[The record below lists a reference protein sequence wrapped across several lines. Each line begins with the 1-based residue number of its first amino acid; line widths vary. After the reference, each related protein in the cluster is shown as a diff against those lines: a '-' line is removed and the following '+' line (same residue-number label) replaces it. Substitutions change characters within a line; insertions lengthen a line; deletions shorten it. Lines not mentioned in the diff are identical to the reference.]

1 VAKIFPRSDIEGY
14 STVTDKSM
22 NSAPIGEAGEI
33 VHCAASQ
40 GLTFA
45 VQALLAEGRIA
56 CDAKDRFGK
65 TPLHWAAGQGHVDI
79 VLALMDAGA
88 LVDSRD
94 HFKATPLMLAAL
106 GGH

>member
-1 VAKIFPRSDIEGY
+1 
-14 STVTDKSM
+14 
-22 NSAPIGEAGEI
+22 

-40 GLTFA
+40 GLTFT
-45 VQALLAEGRIA
+45 VQALLAEGHIA

-88 LVDSRD
+88 MVDSRD